1 MICDFCHVESGQPP
15 EPVWWYPARDFI
27 TIEDAAQST
36 GNWAACEACAA
47 FIERDDLMAL
57 AIKNAD
63 AFDMIPDFQAEVIGM
78 LTQVFMRFQ
87 ASRLGPRTPINSI
100 VSQ

>member
-1 MICDFCHVESGQPP
+1 
-15 EPVWWYPARDFI
+15 
-27 TIEDAAQST
+27 
-36 GNWAACEACAA
+36 
-47 FIERDDLMAL
+47 MAM

-63 AFDMIPDFQAEVIGM
+63 GFDMIPDFQAEVIGM